1 MKQKITLLFSLAFF
15 VFACEKETETAPG
28 PTPKPETETEPET
41 APDPTPYQIQL
52 PPRFKTMP
60 VPADN
65 PMTVEGVELGR
76 MLFYEKRLSADNTIS
91 CGSCHQQKHAFT
103 DGRAFSIGVNGAA
116 GTRSS
121 MSLAN
126 VGYFEALM
134 WDGRDTTLEK
144 QAKGPI
150 ENPVEMHQ
158 SLARTVTKLQN
169 TETYPPLFLKAFGSK
184 TITEE
189 KVLKALAQFQRTLI
203 SGNSR
208 FDQFEKQNKTNALT
222 QSELNGKRL
231 FFQHPNADPF
241 NGPVIRGGNCGD
253 CHAGDLLAPKRML
266 ANNGL
271 DVQFNDNGFGD
282 VTGSPFDRG
291 KFKVP
296 TLRNIAL
303 TAPYMHDGR
312 FNTLEE
318 VLNHY
323 NDHVKKNSPNLASD
337 MTASNNYGPNQQLGL
352 TEQEKKDIIAFLH
365 SLTDEEFIRDPRFS
379 DPFEKT
385 GMVK

>member
-28 PTPKPETETEPET
+28 T
-41 APDPTPYQIQL
+41 TPYQIEL

-91 CGSCHQQKHAFT
+91 CGTCHQQKLAFT
-103 DGRAFSIGVNGAA
+103 DGRDISFGVNGKA

-126 VGYFEALM
+126 VGYFETLM

-158 SLARTVTKLQN
+158 SLLRAVNKLQN
-169 TETYPPLFLKAFGSK
+169 TQTYPPLFLKAFGSK
-184 TITEE
+184 IITEE
-189 KVLKALAQFQRTLI
+189 NVLKALAQFQRTLI

-241 NGPVIRGGNCGD
+241 DGPVIRGGNCGD

-271 DVQFNDNGFGD
+271 DVEFKDNGFGD
-282 VTGSPFDRG
+282 ITGSPFDQG

-296 TLRNIAL
+296 SLRNIAL

-312 FNTLEE
+312 FKTLEE

-337 MTASNNYGPNQQLGL
+337 MTASNEYGTNQQLGL

-365 SLTDEEFIRDPRFS
+365 TLTDDTFINDPRFS